1 MVVKKIVSEISN
13 RRKYVHG
20 KKGKLETP
28 HKKLKQWQPDGKMGK
43 FSRIAGLGAI
53 DLSWFLFCLGKYT
66 AKDLNTIL
74 LDNKIIDTIQKK
86 HKNLEIQDSDSKFKQ
101 FFKKIEK
108 SNPRMAATLKL
119 WMLYSLLTIMSIGGI
134 KLAQRDKDNSG
145 KQVKTEQVIDN
156 NNPKDVVE
164 SAIIYEEEEN
174 SQKVID
180 DTKKTGESKISDDVK
195 TPNVVTYDISDVNF
209 ADNFLDDNWDDIVV
223 SLLEFETW
231 RDKAKLH
238 SGESRYTYGPGI
250 TWVYTKDKNG
260 KLRQHACVG
269 DYKQRASNFSVEQ
282 KLQQTRYHYEYETLP
297 AIKRKLKKYGFTE
310 ITDQQ
315 MLGLFIAG
323 YQLPAKLDDG
333 NFSTKLDNGKYEK
346 GKYIGIVHK
355 LSDAG
360 SNVQKQVDS
369 FIAGKEVREKWRE
382 GTNKRRWWCA
392 MIYMGYIT
400 TDDLINLD
408 RDAFSSININ
418 TILKNGHFVYD
429 ATTIEY
435 VLAHANNPNRNSVK
449 DFMKERNISINNNSS
464 KHQKNISSNAVENP
478 SMKKTI
484 KGLQEFKNG
493 NYKIAIKYYQEAI
506 ALDAN
511 NMEAYSSLAL
521 SYKKLGDQTHSIAD
535 YEKTAETVKAC
546 NAQMNRNR
554 NLLHDPDVKAS
565 TYYNAGLAREEMA
578 KLYEKDNNIEQAIEN
593 YNKAKQNFETAYANA
608 EEFNSSERM
617 TIYKQAQQ
625 RVEKSVETLQI
636 KNNQTNKRNAF
647 GQGKTKLLNKM
658 ANQYTR
664 NTGNTKD

>member
-66 AKDLNTIL
+66 AKDLNTVL
-74 LDNKIIDTIQKK
+74 LDNKIIDTMQKK

-108 SNPRMAATLKL
+108 SNPRTAATLKL

-209 ADNFLDDNWDDIVV
+209 ADDFLDDNWDDIVV

-238 SGESRYTYGPGI
+238 SGESRYTYGPGV
-250 TWVYTKDKNG
+250 TWVYIKNKNG
-260 KLRQHACVG
+260 KIVQHACVG
-269 DYKQRASNFSVEQ
+269 DYVQRASNFSVEQ
-282 KLQQTRYHYEYETLP
+282 KLQQVRYHCGHETLP
-297 AIKRKLKKYGFTE
+297 GIKRQLAKYGFTN

-315 MLGLFIAG
+315 ALGLFVVA
-323 YQLPAKLDDG
+323 YQLPGSL
-333 NFSTKLDNGKYEK
+333 SDNYKNK
-346 GKYIGIVHK
+346 KFISKGIVHK
-355 LSDAG
+355 LSDAE
-360 SNVQKQVDS
+360 SNIQKQVDA
-369 FIAGKEVREKWRE
+369 FIAGTEVPEKWRT

-408 RDAFSSININ
+408 RDAFTSININ

-429 ATTIEY
+429 AATIEY

-449 DFMKERNISINNNSS
+449 DFMKERNISMNKNFS
-464 KHQKNISSNAVENP
+464 KHQKNNLNNDAANP
-478 SMKKTI
+478 SMKKTNE
-484 KGLQEFKNG
+484 GLKAFKAK
-493 NYKIAIKYYQEAI
+493 NYNLAISCYQKAI

-535 YEKTAETVKAC
+535 YKKAVETVKAC

-554 NLLHDPDVKAS
+554 NLLHDPEVKAS